1 LVRDIPAGD
10 EKIFNLFYS
19 VRPPAAMASA
29 RLFSYDGEKA
39 WSSIGIFFKTFWF
52 DERKGGIDQP

>member
-1 LVRDIPAGD
+1 
-10 EKIFNLFYS
+10 
-19 VRPPAAMASA
+19 MASA